1 CLHVIDRSHRIGR
14 VAIGHNFCPRAYLS
28 REVIHV
34 ERAVFFP
41 DVDKLDFYST
51 LLESTPGRDVR
62 IVIQMSKQD
71 LVSCAKLTPN
81 GAADCKCQGGHVCSE
96 HNLVCI
102 TAEEVSHGRARSG
115 DYLIGFAARRIGA
128 ARVRV
133 TVAEISRDRVNDTM
147 WNLSSSG
154 TIEICSRVA
163 IYLTR

>member
-1 CLHVIDRSHRIGR
+1 MFPFAIQHTHVRAKEFVCRTCQKVAVEFANVNRPMRCVMDGIDISQRASLMSQSHDCLHVIDRSHRIGR
-14 VAIGHNFCPRAYLS
+14 VASGHNFCPRAYLS

-81 GAADCKCQGGHVCSE
+81 GAADCKCQGG
-96 HNLVCI
+96 
-102 TAEEVSHGRARSG
+102 
-115 DYLIGFAARRIGA
+115 
-128 ARVRV
+128 
-133 TVAEISRDRVNDTM
+133 
-147 WNLSSSG
+147 
-154 TIEICSRVA
+154 
-163 IYLTR
+163 